1 MNNISVGLKKFF
13 ANKNTVT
20 VVGVVL
26 AIIVLY
32 VGYNMRVKSAINPVS
47 VPYAL
52 KTINPGTQITDEMI
66 GTMEIPPAMLKGD
79 AITKKSDVVDM
90 YSAIDSVIP
99 EGSIFYGRSVVSK
112 EALPGSIIL
121 NYPKN
126 YVLYNLEVDMSS
138 TYSNSIVTGNYID
151 IYLKVMNHVDDN
163 QAVTENNDKIMVG
176 KLLQNEKVLGVY
188 DSNGQSVFANTEEK
202 RTPAQIIFAVPEEYH
217 ILLRKASYLRAYDS
231 EIIPVPTNESLE
243 KKPGDVKISNE
254 DLKNFINR
262 VTAMT
267 EADLA
272 AQ

>member
-1 MNNISVGLKKFF
+1 MNNLSVGFKKFF
-13 ANKNTVT
+13 SNKNTVT

-32 VGYNMRVKSAINPVS
+32 VGYNARVKSAINPVS

-52 KTINPGTQITDEMI
+52 KTINPGTQITEDMI
-66 GTMEIPPAMLKGD
+66 GTIEVPPAMLKGE
-79 AITKKSDVVDM
+79 AITKKADVVDM

-99 EGSIFYGRSVVSK
+99 EGSLFYGRSVVSK
-112 EALPGSIIL
+112 EKLPGNIIL
-121 NYPKN
+121 DYPKN
-126 YVLYNLEVDMSS
+126 YVLYNLSVDMSS
-138 TYSNSIVTGNYID
+138 TYSNSIVPGNYID
-151 IYLKVMNHVDDN
+151 IYLKVMNHVDSN
-163 QAVTENNDKIMVG
+163 QTVTENNDKIMIG
-176 KLLQNEKVLGVY
+176 KLLQNVKVLGVY
-188 DSNGQSVFANTEEK
+188 DSNGQAV
-202 RTPAQIIFAVPEEYH
+202 FAVPEEYH

-243 KKPGDVKISNE
+243 KNPGEVKISND

-272 AQ
+272 TQ